1 MFLLLRE
8 EDCGSRG
15 RLQLCCLE
23 LSLIR
28 VNGFKSSVGGVC
40 HRFGFGP
47 GGNFENYYWKFLGI
61 M

>member
-8 EDCGSRG
+8 EDCGSCG

-23 LSLIR
+23 LPLIR
-28 VNGFKSSVGGVC
+28 VNGFRCSVGAGVC

-47 GGNFENYYWKFLGI
+47 GGNI
-61 M
+61 